1 MGIFLLRRV
10 WQGFLVVLGVTLT
23 VFVVTRVFGD
33 PVSLMLPLS
42 ASAEQRAAFAA
53 NLGLDQPLVVQFFQF
68 AADLATL
75 NFGESVWQR
84 RPAIEVVFER
94 LPNSMLLIAA
104 GLGLAVLLS
113 VPMGV
118 VAALRPGGIV
128 DRLTVGAGLLGLSM
142 PQFWVGLLLIVVFA
156 VQIPLF
162 PTSGMGTP
170 AHLVLPAV
178 TLALVP
184 LARLTMLVRS
194 SMIDELNQQY
204 IKTARAKGMPF
215 NRIVGVHALRN
226 AAIPFLT
233 LVGWELILTLAGY
246 SVVVETVFAWPGLG
260 LTAIQALQR
269 GDLFLVQAIVFTIA
283 IMIVLINIALDVVF
297 KLIDPRITLN

>member
-1 MGIFLLRRV
+1 MGTFILRRA

-42 ASAEQRAAFAA
+42 ASAEQRAAFAEG
-53 NLGLDQPLVVQFFQF
+53 LGLNQPLLVQFIQF
-68 AADLATL
+68 AADLATFD
-75 NFGESVWQR
+75 FGESAWQR
-84 RPAIEVVFER
+84 RPAINVVFER
-94 LPNSMLLIAA
+94 LPNSLLLIGA

-118 VAALRPGGIV
+118 MAALRPGGIV
-128 DRLTVGAGLLGLSM
+128 DRLTVGLGLLGLSM

-156 VQIPLF
+156 VQLQVL

-170 AHLVLPAV
+170 AHLVLPSV

-204 IKTARAKGMPF
+204 VKTARAKGMPLR
-215 NRIVGVHALRN
+215 RIIGVHALRN
-226 AAIPFLT
+226 ASISFLT

-246 SVVVETVFAWPGLG
+246 TVVVETVFAWPGLG

-297 KLIDPRITLN
+297 KLIDPRINLN